1 MAYEFRH
8 ATESDIAAIA
18 LVVNESRRGQPAH
31 RDKTPDELR
40 DEIYEAVGFDPEG
53 LWIVL
58 QDGEPVGYANAI
70 VEGAG
75 EERVGYV
82 TVEVV
87 PSHRENGI
95 EQELMT
101 KALTYIEKKGVD
113 RARSRAFEKDEW
125 FKALLESLDFSSDRR
140 FFSMVCA
147 RASPGDAFTPPYG
160 VQFRHQLLN
169 EAGDEDLSILV
180 EVLNESFR
188 EHYGWV
194 PGTERQF
201 RSLRDSTEDIFRIT
215 YATKDRG
222 VIGFSLLENSV
233 VFNREHGTKDGWILA
248 VGVLKDHRR
257 MGIGR
262 ALIADCMR
270 WLDDHGITTVRLG
283 VDAENRKAL
292 DLYSSLGFEVA
303 WENYIY
309 EKRLASGGARALPCR
324 DMEMGA

>member
-1 MAYEFRH
+1 MAYQVRH
-8 ATESDIAAIA
+8 AIESDIAAIA
-18 LVVNESRRGQPAH
+18 LVSNESRRGEPAH
-31 RDKTPDELR
+31 RDKTPDELK

-58 QDGEPVGYANAI
+58 QGSKPVGYANAI
-70 VEGAG
+70 VEGVG
-75 EERVGYV
+75 EESIGYII
-82 TVEVV
+82 VEVV

-101 KALTYIEKKGVD
+101 KALTFIESKGAD

-125 FKALLESLDFSSDRR
+125 FKALLESLDFASDRR

-147 RASPGDAFTPPYG
+147 RGAPGNAFTPPEG

-169 EAGDEDLSILV
+169 DAGDEDLSVLV

-201 RSLRDSTEDIFRIT
+201 ESLRDSTEDIFRTT
-215 YATKDRG
+215 YATKDGR
-222 VIGFSLLENSV
+222 VIGFSLLEDSV
-233 VFNREHGTKDGWILA
+233 VFNREHGAKEGWILA

-257 MGIGR
+257 MGVGR

-270 WLDDHGITTVRLG
+270 WFGEHGITTVRLG

-309 EKRLASGGARALPCR
+309 EKRLASGGARA
-324 DMEMGA
+324 

>member
-1 MAYEFRH
+1 MAYQFRH
-8 ATESDIAAIA
+8 ANESDIAAIA
-18 LVVNESRRGQPAH
+18 IVANESRRGQPAH

-40 DEIYEAVGFDPEG
+40 DEIYEAVGFDPDG

-58 QDGEPVGYANAI
+58 QDDEPVGYANAI
-70 VEGAG
+70 VERVG
-75 EERVGYV
+75 EESIGYV
-82 TVEVV
+82 TVEVG

-101 KALTYIEKKGVD
+101 KALTFIESKGAD
-113 RARSRAFEKDEW
+113 RVRSRAFEKDEW
-125 FKALLESLDFSSDRR
+125 FKALLESHAFASDRR
-140 FFSMVCA
+140 FFTMVCA
-147 RASPGDAFTPPYG
+147 KGNPGNAFTPPDG

-169 EAGDEDLSILV
+169 EAGEEDLSILV

-201 RSLRDSTEDIFRIT
+201 KSLRDSTEDIFRIT
-215 YATKDRG
+215 YATKDG
-222 VIGFSLLENSV
+222 IVIGFSLLEDSI
-233 VFNREHGTKDGWILA
+233 VFNREHGTKDGWILT
-248 VGVLKDHRR
+248 VGVLKNHRR

-270 WLDDHGITTVRLG
+270 WFDEHGITTVRLG
-283 VDAENRKAL
+283 VDAENRDAL
-292 DLYSSLGFEVA
+292 GLYTSLGFEVA

-309 EKRLASGGARALPCR
+309 EKRLASG
-324 DMEMGA
+324 